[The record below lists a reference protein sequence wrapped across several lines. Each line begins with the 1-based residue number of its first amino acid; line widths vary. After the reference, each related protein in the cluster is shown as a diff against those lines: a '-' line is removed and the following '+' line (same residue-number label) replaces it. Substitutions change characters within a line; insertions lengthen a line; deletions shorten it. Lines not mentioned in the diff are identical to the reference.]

1 MDDGSGDRTE
11 PAEWRSTMLDVV
23 DLSLAELAELTHTGD
38 DALAHCLRRLTADLA
53 RPDEPIAGFNSA
65 L

>member
-1 MDDGSGDRTE
+1 MDDGSGEQTG
-11 PAEWRSTMLDVV
+11 PAAWHSAMVDIA
-23 DLSLAELAELTHTGD
+23 DLSLAELAELAPTGD